1 MIANNISPDFK
12 NNTSFKRVQ
21 AKKDEGNRA
30 WLKRIIKENKFG
42 NNGLL
47 LIGGNS
53 VADFRLRV
61 AQSYL
66 RHDLT
71 PSYWSLVGILSGEE
85 TFFSVPLDWRGEL
98 SEMPRLNGIQNCNL
112 ADYDDPQKFPNIA
125 FIQFTDAPEN
135 ILKYADLLRLQRSS
149 VVDLVALVVGW
160 LGYVWGVGKSENPL
174 QNGEGLPSA
183 VFAETVYGIC
193 GIELT
198 PGLEST
204 SSCPESIWQAA
215 KWWRTY
221 YEESSEIATTQAQPI
236 VPQGCFALRQ
246 PAAAVYEKPFTPP
259 KKNTDKGSKDEIKK

>member
-1 MIANNISPDFK
+1 MIANNMSPDFK
-12 NNTSFKRVQ
+12 SNSSFKREQ
-21 AKKDEGNRA
+21 AKKNEGNLA
-30 WLKRIIKENKFG
+30 WLKRVSKG
-42 NNGLL
+42 NDYGSNGLL
-47 LIGGNS
+47 LFGGNS
-53 VADFRLRV
+53 VADFRIRV

-85 TFFSVPLDWRGEL
+85 TFYSVPLEWRDEL
-98 SEMPRLNGIQNCNL
+98 SEMPHRNGIQNCSL
-112 ADYDDPQKFPNIA
+112 ADYDDPQKFPNVA
-125 FIQFTDAPEN
+125 LIQFTAAPEN
-135 ILKYADLLRLQRSS
+135 ILKFADLLRYQRSN
-149 VVDLVALVVGW
+149 VVDLVALVISW

-204 SSCPESIWQAA
+204 SSCPEAIWQAA

-221 YEESSEIATTQAQPI
+221 YEESNEIITSQAQPI
-236 VPQGCFALRQ
+236 VPKGAFALRQ
-246 PAAAVYEKPFTPP
+246 PAAAVHEKPFVPP
-259 KKNTDKGSKDEIKK
+259 KMTRNKKKSND

>member
-1 MIANNISPDFK
+1 MIANNLSPDFR
-12 NNTSFKRVQ
+12 NNASFKRVQ
-21 AKKDEGNRA
+21 AKKNEGNRA
-30 WLKRIIKENKFG
+30 WVKRIIKENKFG
-42 NNGLL
+42 SNGLL

-53 VADFRLRV
+53 VADFRIRI
-61 AQSYL
+61 AQSSL

-71 PSYWSLVGILSGEE
+71 PSYWSLVGILSGED

-98 SEMPRLNGIQNCNL
+98 SEMPHLNGIQDCSL
-112 ADYDDPQKFPNIA
+112 SDYDDPQKFPNIA
-125 FIQFTDAPEN
+125 FVQFTDTPDD

-149 VVDLVALVVGW
+149 VVDLVGLVVSW

-174 QNGEGLPSA
+174 QQGEGLPSA

-193 GIELT
+193 GIEIT

-215 KWWRTY
+215 KWWRSY
-221 YEESSEIATTQAQPI
+221 YEQSNEIVTSQAKSI

-246 PAAAVYEKPFTPP
+246 PAAAVYEKPFISP
-259 KKNTDKGSKDEIKK
+259 KKSKIKS